1 MGLYDKGV
9 MSMLETLKG
18 KLIVSCQALE
28 DEPLHHPMIMAK
40 MALAAKMGGAAAI
53 RSNSSEDIIAIKKE
67 IDLPVI
73 GLYKK
78 NYCDSEVFITP
89 TKKEVLAL
97 INSGCDM
104 IALDATQR
112 RRPNGESLH
121 HLIDFI
127 HEHNRL
133 AMADIST
140 LEEAVYAEQMGFD
153 CVSTTLSGYTSY
165 SPQQE
170 DPDYQL
176 IDACVKTLSIPVIAE
191 GRISDPDQLRKVLSC
206 KPYAVVIG
214 SAITRPQLITEKYVK
229 VMNEQ

>member
-1 MGLYDKGV
+1 
-9 MSMLETLKG
+9 MLNEIKG

-40 MALAAKMGGAAAI
+40 MALAAKMGGAVAI
-53 RSNSSEDIIAIKKE
+53 RSNSAEDIMAIKKE
-67 IDLPVI
+67 VNLPVI

-78 NYCDSEVFITP
+78 NYHDSEVFITP

-112 RRPNGESLH
+112 KRPNGETLH
-121 HLIDFI
+121 HLVEFI
-127 HEHNRL
+127 HEHGRL

-140 LEEAVYAEQMGFD
+140 IEEAVFAEELGFD
-153 CVSTTLSGYTSY
+153 CVSTTLSGYTPY
-165 SPQQE
+165 SPKQE
-170 DPDYQL
+170 DPDYEL
-176 IDACVKTLSIPVIAE
+176 IECCVKKLNIPVIAE
-191 GRISDPDQLRKVLSC
+191 GRISDAEQLRKVLAR

-214 SAITRPQLITEKYVK
+214 SAITRPQLITEKFVK
-229 VMNEQ
+229 VMNE

>member
-1 MGLYDKGV
+1 
-9 MSMLETLKG
+9 MLKTIKG

-40 MALAAKMGGAAAI
+40 MALAAKMGGAVAI
-53 RSNSSEDIIAIKKE
+53 RSNSTEDIMAIKKE
-67 IDLPVI
+67 VDLPVI

-78 NYCDSEVFITP
+78 NYHDSEVFITP
-89 TKKEVLAL
+89 TKHEVLAL

-112 RRPNGESLH
+112 KRPNGEILQ
-121 HLIDFI
+121 HLVDFI
-127 HEHNRL
+127 HEHGRL

-140 LEEAVYAEQMGFD
+140 LDEAIQAEKLGFD

-170 DPDYQL
+170 EPDYDL
-176 IDACVKTLSIPVIAE
+176 VFECVNHLSIPVIAE
-191 GRISDPDQLRKVLSC
+191 GRISNEEQLRKILIQ

-214 SAITRPQLITEKYVK
+214 SAITRPQLITEKFVRVIK
-229 VMNEQ
+229 GS

>member
-1 MGLYDKGV
+1 
-9 MSMLETLKG
+9 MLNTIKG

-40 MALAAKMGGAAAI
+40 MALAAKMGGAVAI
-53 RSNSSEDIIAIKKE
+53 RSNSTEDIMAIKKE
-67 IDLPVI
+67 VNLPII

-78 NYCDSEVFITP
+78 NYHDSEVFITP
-89 TKKEVLAL
+89 TKHEVLAL

-112 RRPNGESLH
+112 KRPNGETLQ
-121 HLIDFI
+121 HLVEFI
-127 HEHNRL
+127 HAHGRL

-140 LEEAVYAEQMGFD
+140 LDEAIKAEKLGFD
-153 CVSTTLSGYTSY
+153 CVSTTLSGYTPY

-176 IDACVKTLSIPVIAE
+176 VSDCVNALNIPVIAE
-191 GRISDPDQLRKVLSC
+191 GRISSEEQLRKILLQ

-214 SAITRPQLITEKYVK
+214 SAITRPQLITEKFVR
-229 VMNEQ
+229 VISGS

>member
-1 MGLYDKGV
+1 MGHYDKGV
-9 MSMLETLKG
+9 ITMLKTIKG

-40 MALAAKMGGAAAI
+40 MALAAKMGGAVAI
-53 RSNSSEDIIAIKKE
+53 RSNSAEDIIAIKKE
-67 IDLPVI
+67 VDLPVI

-78 NYCDSEVFITP
+78 NYHDSDVFITP

-112 RRPNGESLH
+112 KRPNGESLH
-121 HLIDFI
+121 HLIEFI
-127 HEHNRL
+127 HEHHRL

-140 LEEAVYAEQMGFD
+140 LEEAVFAEKMGFD
-153 CVSTTLSGYTSY
+153 CVSTTLSGYTPY

-170 DPDYQL
+170 EPDYPL
-176 IDACVKTLSIPVIAE
+176 IDVCVKTLSIPVIAE
-191 GRISDPDQLRKVLSC
+191 GRISDTDQLRKVLAC

-229 VMNEQ
+229 VMTEK